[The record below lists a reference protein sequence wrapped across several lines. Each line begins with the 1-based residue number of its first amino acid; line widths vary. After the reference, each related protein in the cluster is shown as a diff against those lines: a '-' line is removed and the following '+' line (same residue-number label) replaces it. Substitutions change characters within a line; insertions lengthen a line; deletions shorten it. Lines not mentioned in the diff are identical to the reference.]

1 MAWTLQSERPV
12 NPIAWQVFWV
22 ALLTDLATGLGALPF
37 VFKRE
42 LSKRWEGIS
51 CAIAGGMMVSASV
64 FSLAEQG
71 LKRGNVW
78 EIVAGMLAGAAF
90 FSVTA
95 KFLERNDWHI
105 ADLSAQD
112 SRHAVLIV
120 ATMFV
125 HSIPEGI
132 AVGVGYATGDLRF
145 GLLLAVAIAVHNI
158 PEGIAVSLPLRAK
171 GVSTWKC
178 AGWAIFTSLPQPVF
192 AVPAFL
198 LVSVFH
204 PLLPFAL
211 GFAGGAMIFL
221 VASEL
226 MPESIANATKFETAW
241 GFMVGLVLM
250 LLFTSGLGL

>member
-1 MAWTLQSERPV
+1 MDSGLV
-12 NPIAWQVFWV
+12 WQVFWV
-22 ALLTDLATGLGALPF
+22 ALLTDLATGLGAVPF
-37 VFKRE
+37 AFKRQ

-71 LKRGNVW
+71 LRRGNVW

-90 FSVTA
+90 FWFTA
-95 KFLERNDWHI
+95 RRLEHNDWHV
-105 ADLSAQD
+105 ADLSAPD
-112 SRHAVLIV
+112 SRKAVLII
-120 ATMFV
+120 ATMFI

-145 GLLLAVAIAVHNI
+145 GLLLAIAIAVHNI
-158 PEGIAVSLPLRAK
+158 PEGIAISLPLRAK
-171 GVSTWKC
+171 GVSTLKC
-178 AGWAIFTSLPQPVF
+178 AGWAIFTSIPQPVF
-192 AVPAFL
+192 AVPAFM
-198 LVSVFH
+198 LVSVFE
-204 PLLPFAL
+204 PLLPFGL

-226 MPESIANATKFETAW
+226 MPDAIANSTKSETAW
-241 GFMVGLVLM
+241 GFMAGLVLM